1 MKYLLTLRMEVK
13 KVQEKME
20 ARRDLEKNIDII
32 QSPLARN
39 KEQVIFVDEYLIYI

>member
-1 MKYLLTLRMEVK
+1 MKRGIVTLFNSLFFRMEVK
-13 KVQEKME
+13 KKQEKME

-39 KEQVIFVDEYLIYI
+39 KEQVI